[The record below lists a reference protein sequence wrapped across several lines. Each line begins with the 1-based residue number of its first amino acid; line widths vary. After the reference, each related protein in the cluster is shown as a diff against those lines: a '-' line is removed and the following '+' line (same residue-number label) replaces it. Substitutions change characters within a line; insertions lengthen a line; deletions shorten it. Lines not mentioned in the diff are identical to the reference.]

1 MSSLDVGESFILF
14 RKVNAVMKFRKSLIG
29 ILALAVVPLALNS
42 VVFAQAPSVKVKIGV
57 MGPFTGPAASIGTEQ
72 LNWAK
77 LAVED
82 FNKSSGWSVELVQGD
97 TQLDA
102 KQAVTV
108 AASMIADP
116 DIYGV
121 VGPSG
126 SQEVDATGAAFKD
139 AGLTAISPS
148 ATRTSLTTSGY
159 STFFRTVPTDAAQGP
174 TDGNY
179 MAKELGLTKIYVIDD
194 QTSYS
199 TGLADEVTK
208 AFEAAGGTV
217 VGRDSV
223 KQTDQDFSTIVTKAA
238 GAGAEAIF
246 FPGQIAS
253 QGALLGK
260 AITDQG
266 ANIKIFAADGFFSVD
281 DFIKGAAGT
290 TEGSYISSFAPDI
303 HKLESSADIVKRYTD
318 EYGDF
323 GTFGPPTYAATTVLL
338 EAIQRASTA
347 GTITREAVRDEVAK
361 TDEKLSVLGTPLSFD
376 ANGDVKDA
384 KFFIFQ
390 VKGDNFESVPMAD
403 MTEATP
409 DASMEATPEAT
420 ASS

>member
-1 MSSLDVGESFILF
+1 
-14 RKVNAVMKFRKSLIG
+14 MKFRKSLIG

-42 VVFAQAPSVKVKIGV
+42 VVFAQAPSQTIKIGI
-57 MGPFTGPAASIGTEQ
+57 MGPFTGDAASIGTEQ
-72 LNWAK
+72 LNWSK

-82 FNKSSGWSVELVQGD
+82 FNKANGWNVELVQGD
-97 TQLDA
+97 TQLKADI
-102 KQAVTV
+102 AVTV

-126 SQEVDATGAAFKD
+126 SQEVDATGAAFKE
-139 AGLTAISPS
+139 ARLVNVSPS
-148 ATRTSLTTSGY
+148 ATRTTLTTSGFD
-159 STFFRTVPTDAAQGP
+159 TFFRVVPTDAAQGP

-179 MAKELGLTKIYVIDD
+179 MAKELGWTKIYIIDD
-194 QTSYS
+194 QTSYA

-223 KQTDQDFSTIVTKAA
+223 KQTDQDFSTIVTKAV

-260 AITDQG
+260 AIADQG
-266 ANIKIFAADGFFSVD
+266 ATLKIFAADGFFSVD

-290 TEGSYISSFAPDI
+290 TEGAHLSAFAPDI
-303 HKLESSADIVKRYTD
+303 HNLESSADIVKRYTD
-318 EYGDF
+318 EYGEF
-323 GTFGPPTYAATTVLL
+323 GTFGPPTYAATMVIL
-338 EAIQRASTA
+338 EAIQRASDA
-347 GTITREAVRDEVAK
+347 DKLNREGVRDEVSE
-361 TDEKLSVLGTPLSFD
+361 TDIQTSVLGGPLAFD
-376 ANGDVKDA
+376 ENGDVKNA
-384 KFFIFQ
+384 SFYIFQ
-390 VKGDNFESVPMAD
+390 VKGDNFESVPMAA
-403 MTEATP
+403 MTGEP
-409 DASMEATPEAT
+409 TPEAT
-420 ASS
+420 PGS